1 MMKADLFYADGGMV
15 ANKYPGWLQSAFD
28 TLMGLFD
35 RVGLWKNARKTV
47 GMACRPCQESEVWA
61 DEAYTRRMKG
71 EGRGFKERQQER
83 VICPECG
90 KELAKGSLV
99 AHRQTQH
106 GMEKRGLGQ
115 EGDEEAGGDKPRTY
129 MMDFPAKAGP
139 NPCPVEGC
147 SGRASTG
154 TEMRMHFCYRHV
166 RDTVVILK
174 EGNLPHPRCPLR
186 DMPVPW
192 KSLNGMHRRT
202 LQRKRGAE
210 RKQRRLAAEEDR
222 EVTKKAF
229 SAYGH
234 PLDMVTSL

>member
-115 EGDEEAGGDKPRTY
+115 EGDEEAGGDEPRTY
-129 MMDFPAKAGP
+129 RMVFPTKAGTRT
-139 NPCPVEGC
+139 CPVEGC
-147 SGRASTG
+147 SGWASTRA
-154 TEMRMHFCYRHV
+154 EMRVHFWHRHV
-166 RDTVVILK
+166 RDNVVILK
-174 EGNLPHPRCPLR
+174 EGNPPHPRCPL
-186 DMPVPW
+186 
-192 KSLNGMHRRT
+192 
-202 LQRKRGAE
+202 
-210 RKQRRLAAEEDR
+210 
-222 EVTKKAF
+222 
-229 SAYGH
+229 
-234 PLDMVTSL
+234 